1 MVQWLR
7 LQASNAGDLGSVPG
21 QSIKISHAVWHSQKL
36 IKKKGKLSFWRWGG
50 REVSSK
56 VCHKMLSVTE
66 KNKAATGVGKAE
78 WGYCNEAMREGLMA
92 VTFDWSLRGSKGA
105 RAEVQ
110 GGGKPVCWRL
120 QRPGRGAPR
129 ELSRGR

>member
-50 REVSSK
+50 RQMQRKQPIAGLLLVRRNGSGS
-56 VCHKMLSVTE
+56 C
-66 KNKAATGVGKAE
+66 
-78 WGYCNEAMREGLMA
+78 CNI
-92 VTFDWSLRGSKGA
+92 T
-105 RAEVQ
+105 
-110 GGGKPVCWRL
+110 
-120 QRPGRGAPR
+120 
-129 ELSRGR
+129 RGRVEIQS